1 MKMMKHTTFGILA
14 ILALLAFGTCARAD
28 SMDTFLVNGDLGGET
43 FDLAAFSVPSSSI
56 PADGVYY
63 VNGGCGKGC
72 GGTVAGVIGGIST
85 TFSVYIIG
93 PYGAALDMDS
103 IYMVCNSGLLV
114 CQAEITLGLAGTYT
128 ISPPSGPPFD
138 QPMNFIPGVY
148 DGGDLVIT
156 DPASTPEPATL
167 LLMAAGLIALAFFRR
182 RFPQQMRQ
190 LPSRI

>member
-1 MKMMKHTTFGILA
+1 MMKRTTFGSLA
-14 ILALLAFGTCARAD
+14 ILAFLAFGTCAKAD
-28 SMDTFLVNGDLGGET
+28 SMDTFLVNGDSFGET
-43 FDLAAFSVPSSSI
+43 FDLAAFSVPASSI

-72 GGTVAGVIGGIST
+72 GGTVAGVIGGIPT

-93 PYGAALDMDS
+93 PYGSELDMDS

-128 ISPPSGPPFD
+128 LSPPSGPPFD

-148 DGGDLVIT
+148 DDGQLTIT
-156 DPASTPEPATL
+156 DPAPTPEPATL
-167 LLMAAGLIALAFFRR
+167 LLMSASLAALAFFRR
-182 RFPQQMRQ
+182 RFAQQMRP